1 MVSALRARAGLR
13 PALRPRPTVK
23 RSRPRRAR
31 MLPGRA
37 TPDATAAFADASP
50 ADARNYANARGLT
63 LSNVGIGTYLGE
75 ADDQTD
81 RAVEAAVRVA
91 AAAGVNVVDTAIN
104 YRAQRAERSVGRAL
118 AAMAAADGGPP
129 REAVFVSTKNGY
141 VTHDAEAPGGFWEQ
155 VKEHYTDRGIVKE
168 GDISSGYHCMTV
180 RFLEDQLDR
189 SLANTG
195 LECIDLL
202 YLHNAVEGQ
211 FRDVE
216 RAAFMDALASVFEMY
231 ERKRRQ
237 GRIAFYGMATWE
249 CFRAEPGAAQHLS
262 MADAAAAASDA
273 AGGDEHGLAFVQ
285 MPFNLHYDEALLRR
299 TQDVGGERMCA
310 LDAARRLGIGV
321 FASAPLMQGRL
332 LAPGVLPEFLGIAS
346 PAARAL
352 QFVRSAPGVS
362 AALVGQKSAAH
373 AAENMRV
380 MGMPPVGADEFG
392 RLVGELVSSPPRGR
406 QDTA

>member
-1 MVSALRARAGLR
+1 
-13 PALRPRPTVK
+13 
-23 RSRPRRAR
+23 
-31 MLPGRA
+31 MLAGRA
-37 TPDATAAFADASP
+37 TPEATAAFADASL
-50 ADARNYANARGLT
+50 ADARNYSNVRGLT

-75 ADDQTD
+75 ADGQTD
-81 RAVEAAVRVA
+81 RAVEAAVA
-91 AAAGVNVVDTAIN
+91 ATAMAGVNVVDTAIN

-118 AAMAAADGGPP
+118 AAMAAAEGAPP
-129 REAVFVSTKNGY
+129 REAMFVSTKNGY

-155 VKEHYTDRGIVKE
+155 VKEHYTDRGTVNE
-168 GDISSGYHCMTV
+168 GDVSSGYHCMTV
-180 RFLEDQLDR
+180 RFLEDQLER

-211 FRDVE
+211 HRDME
-216 RAAFMDALASVFEMY
+216 RGAFMDALASVFEMY

-262 MADAAAAASDA
+262 MADAAAVAADA
-273 AGGDEHGLAFVQ
+273 AGGGDEGHGLAFVQ
-285 MPFNLHYDEALLRR
+285 LPFNLHYDEALLRR
-299 TQDVGGERMCA
+299 GQDVGGERMCA

-332 LAPGVLPEFLGIAS
+332 LAPGVLPEFLGIES

-352 QFVRSAPGVS
+352 QFVRSAPGVT
-362 AALVGQKSAAH
+362 AALVGHKSAGH
-373 AAENMRV
+373 GVENLQV
-380 MGMPPVGADEFG
+380 MGMPPLGAEEFG
-392 RLVGELVSSPPRGR
+392 RLVDSLVSSPARGR
-406 QDTA
+406 QEPA